1 MASKH
6 EQDRLQ
12 ALDESTIR
20 EIGSRAN
27 GQEIQENEESTR
39 VKQVKWYARISP
51 VVVIALVAL
60 MGCMPQVA
68 AREAAAPT
76 ATAAPPATP
85 VAEASLSSGD
95 VLAVLEGSLENIYAQ
110 VNPSVVNIQV
120 AKTQEGASLSIPE
133 IPGFPFRLPT
143 PQGPQT
149 QRGLGSGFVWDS
161 DGHIVT
167 NNHVVADAD
176 EITVLFADGT
186 SVPAEIVGTDP
197 DSDLAVLQIDLPADR
212 LQPVQVADST
222 QVKVGELVVAIGNPF
237 GLEGTMTVGFVSAL
251 GRSLPVQSADVQGA
265 RYTIPDV
272 IQTDA
277 PINPGN
283 SGGVLVD
290 DQGRVIGVTA
300 AIESPVQANAGIGFA
315 IPSAIVQQVVPA
327 LIESGHYEH
336 PWLGISGT
344 SLTTELNKAAGLDP
358 DQRGVLVGSVTS
370 GSPADKGGLKGSDRQ
385 AEIDGRQVD
394 VGGDVIVAIDDQAVK
409 DFDDLVTY
417 LVRKTTVGQTVTLT
431 VLRDGKEESLQIV
444 LAARPKQEAQQSQP
458 EGSTVARAWL
468 GILGLSVTPE
478 IAQAMDLAPEQQGI
492 LVEQVVRGS
501 PADEADLR
509 GSYESALL
517 NGERLQV
524 GGDVIVAWNKEPVA
538 TQEELVA
545 LLQQAE
551 PGQEITLTLLREG
564 KEVETS
570 VTLAARPATA
580 PVE

>member
-1 MASKH
+1 MQQIK
-6 EQDRLQ
+6 RY
-12 ALDESTIR
+12 IR
-20 EIGSRAN
+20 ICPLVA
-27 GQEIQENEESTR
+27 
-39 VKQVKWYARISP
+39 
-51 VVVIALVAL
+51 IALVAL
-60 MGCMPQVA
+60 VGCMPQVA
-68 AREAAAPT
+68 AKEAAAPT
-76 ATAAPPATP
+76 ATAMPTATP
-85 VAEASLSSGD
+85 AAADVSLSSGD
-95 VLAVLEGSLENIYAQ
+95 VLAVLEGRLENIYAQ

-120 AKTQEGASLSIPE
+120 AKTQEVANLPIPE

-149 QRGLGSGFVWDS
+149 QRGLGSGFVWDK

-167 NNHVVADAD
+167 NNHVVEGAD

-186 SVPAEIVGTDP
+186 SAPGEIAGTDP
-197 DSDLAVLQIDLPADR
+197 DSDLAVVKIDLPADR

-251 GRSLPVQSADVQGA
+251 GRSLPVQSADIQGAQTHSGA

-344 SLTTELNKAAGLDP
+344 SLTTELNKVAGLDP
-358 DQRGVLVGSVTS
+358 DQRGVLVGTVTS
-370 GSPADKGGLKGSDRQ
+370 GSPADKSGLRGSDRQ
-385 AEIDGRQVD
+385 AEIEGQQVS
-394 VGGDVIVAIDDQAVK
+394 VGGDVIVAIDEQAVK

-417 LVRKTTVGQTVTLT
+417 LVRKTTVGQTITLT
-431 VLRDGKEESLQIV
+431 VLRDGKQESVQIV
-444 LAARPKQEAQQSQP
+444 LAARPQQETQPSQP
-458 EGSTVARAWL
+458 EGSTVGGAWL

-478 IAQAMDLAPEQQGI
+478 VAGAMNLDPEQQGV

-501 PADEADLR
+501 PADKADLR
-509 GSYESALL
+509 GSSESVVLS
-517 NGERLQV
+517 GQRLQV
-524 GGDVIVAWNKEPVA
+524 GGDVIVAWDKDPVA
-538 TQEELVA
+538 TQEDLVA
-545 LLQQAE
+545 LLQQAQPE
-551 PGQEITLTLLREG
+551 QKVTLTLLREG
-564 KEVETS
+564 EEIEVA
-570 VTLAARPATA
+570 VTLAARTATL
-580 PVE
+580 PSE

>member
-1 MASKH
+1 MRH
-6 EQDRLQ
+6 
-12 ALDESTIR
+12 
-20 EIGSRAN
+20 
-27 GQEIQENEESTR
+27 
-39 VKQVKWYARISP
+39 VKRYTWMGPIVA
-51 VVVIALVAL
+51 IALVAL

-68 AREAAAPT
+68 AKEAAAPT
-76 ATAAPPATP
+76 ATAIPTATP
-85 VAEASLSSGD
+85 ETADVSLPSGD
-95 VLAVLEGSLENIYAQ
+95 VLAVLEGRLENIYAQ

-120 AKTQEGASLSIPE
+120 AKVQEVANLPIPE
-133 IPGFPFRLPT
+133 IPGFPFRSPT

-149 QRGLGSGFVWDS
+149 QRGLGSGFVWDK

-167 NNHVVADAD
+167 NNHVVEGAD

-186 SVPAEIVGTDP
+186 SAPGEIAGTDP
-197 DSDLAVLQIDLPADR
+197 DSDLAVVKVDLPADR
-212 LQPVQVADST
+212 LRPVQVADST

-251 GRSLPVQSADVQGA
+251 GRSLPVQSADIQGA

-327 LIESGHYEH
+327 LIESGYYEH

-344 SLTTELNKAAGLDP
+344 SLTTELNKVAGLDP

-370 GSPADKGGLKGSDRQ
+370 GSPADKGGLRGSDRQ
-385 AEIDGRQVD
+385 AEIEGQQVS
-394 VGGDVIVAIDDQAVK
+394 VGGDVIVAIDEQAVK

-417 LVRKTTVGQTVTLT
+417 LVRKTTVGQTITLT
-431 VLRDGKEESLQIV
+431 VLRDGNEVSIQIV
-444 LAARPKQEAQQSQP
+444 LAARPKQEAQQGQP
-458 EGSTVARAWL
+458 EGSTVGGAWL
-468 GILGLSVTPE
+468 GILGLSVTSE
-478 IAQAMDLAPEQQGI
+478 VAQAMNLDPEQQGV

-501 PADEADLR
+501 PADQADLR
-509 GSYESALL
+509 GSSESVVLS
-517 NGERLQV
+517 GQRLQV
-524 GGDVIVAWNKEPVA
+524 GGDVIVAWDKDPVA
-538 TQEELVA
+538 TQEDLVA
-545 LLQQAE
+545 LLQQAQ
-551 PGQEITLTLLREG
+551 PGQKITLTLLREG
-564 KEVETS
+564 EEIEVA
-570 VTLAARPATA
+570 VTLAARPATL
-580 PVE
+580 PSE